1 MMSTRAVY
9 WKNLR
14 DEIQKAK
21 AADTIDA
28 RDFHVERAGEYADL
42 LAGSEAPE
50 GIEQWK
56 SAEYLE
62 QGVVDADDTDEW
74 KIPL

>member
-1 MMSTRAVY
+1 MMSTRVGY
-9 WKNLR
+9 WNRLR
-14 DEIQKAK
+14 EEICKAK
-21 AADTIDA
+21 AADTVDA

-50 GIEQWK
+50 GIEHWK

-62 QGVVDADDTDEW
+62 QGLLDADEAIEW

>member
-1 MMSTRAVY
+1 ME
-9 WKNLR
+9 NLR
-14 DEIQKAK
+14 DEIRKAK
-21 AADTIDA
+21 AADTIEA
-28 RDFHVERAGEYADL
+28 RDFRVERAGEYADL

-50 GIEQWK
+50 GIEHWK

-62 QGVVDADDTDEW
+62 QGVADADETDEW